1 MKRFTNLI
9 DPLPSNKFAK
19 FSFDQ
24 QEIHSAATFRAST
37 DLTFNK
43 RGSNTNTNQFSPEG
57 SPKSTK
63 KFIPNSPPSPFR
75 HNQARSSLMSSNS
88 FSLNKKKNSEDSS
101 HIVSMMKKSI
111 MEINK
116 TGDLLGKMQFLHK
129 EELIKSLLSE
139 KFSFSQALEVKQIF
153 IY

>member
-9 DPLPSNKFAK
+9 DPPPQNKFGK
-19 FSFDQ
+19 FSLND
-24 QEIHSAATFRAST
+24 EIHSAVTFRAST

-43 RGSNTNTNQFSPEG
+43 RGSQASQISPET

-63 KFIPNSPPSPFR
+63 KIISNSPPSPFR
-75 HNQARSSLMSSNS
+75 NSQARSSLMSPNS
-88 FSLNKKKNSEDSS
+88 FSLNKKKNSEESS

-129 EELIKSLLSE
+129 EEIIKSLLSE
-139 KFSFSQALEVKQIF
+139 KFSLSQALEVPP
-153 IY
+153 